1 MGAQQLGSPS
11 QHTRPVLNP
20 GFYRRG
26 CGGDGRRRVCDSL
39 FRELTHLNA
48 EGVVA
53 RLGDDKEGRGVAF
66 DEATINHLLHV
77 KEQVL
82 PNAMAGLSLA
92 WQHRD
97 ALLRG

>member
-1 MGAQQLGSPS
+1 MLFVA
-11 QHTRPVLNP
+11 LNALSLNATIMTAVVIDTVT
-20 GFYRRG
+20 F
-26 CGGDGRRRVCDSL
+26 DSL
-39 FRELTHLNA
+39 FRELAHLNA
-48 EGVVA
+48 GGSVS

-77 KEQVL
+77 KKQAS

-97 ALLRG
+97 ALREA

>member
-1 MGAQQLGSPS
+1 MTAE
-11 QHTRPVLNP
+11 VIDC
-20 GFYRRG
+20 F
-26 CGGDGRRRVCDSL
+26 VFDSL

-48 EGVVA
+48 EGEVMA

-77 KEQVL
+77 KQQVS

-97 ALLRG
+97 ALLGA